1 MQMADLKKLDELN
14 KPNHEDNNSWKTTP
28 NLLNKSNPE
37 FMKPEKIAKT
47 LLATGAKPRPAP
59 TGKPAPAPVNQKDI
73 NLAKHRKIRLYV
85 QEFPQLEQNGIRVP
99 SSNASSAELD
109 EVLFDIHRILNTQD
123 SKRFIPMLVTQGA
136 GAVEL
141 ATMVYGYNPLN
152 MDLTGLQ
159 SITQNPKNIE
169 KLVSALTEIYI
180 EHEEWFSVGP
190 FARAFAEA
198 GTIVMT
204 VNSFNKSRAQI
215 ITEEM
220 QRKMEEEK
228 MRAYKD
234 PDDNS
239 SSFSKDK

>member
-1 MQMADLKKLDELN
+1 MADLKKLDELN
-14 KPNHEDNNSWKTTP
+14 KPGHEDNNSWKTNP
-28 NLLNKSNPE
+28 PLNKSNPE

-47 LLATGAKPRPAP
+47 LLSAGMKPRPATP
-59 TGKPAPAPVNQKDI
+59 AKPQAAQPKEKDL
-73 NLAKHRKIRLYV
+73 NMAKHRKIRLYV
-85 QEFPQLEQNGIRVP
+85 QEFPQLERSGIRIP

-123 SKRFIPMLVTQGA
+123 SKRFIPLLVTQGA
-136 GAVEL
+136 GMIEL
-141 ATMVYGYNPLN
+141 GTMVYGYNPLN

-180 EHEEWFSVGP
+180 EHEDWFSVGP

-198 GTIVMT
+198 GTLVMT
-204 VNSFNKSRAQI
+204 VNSYNKARAQI
-215 ITEEM
+215 VSEEAM
-220 QRKMEEEK
+220 RKMEEERMK
-228 MRAYKD
+228 AFKD

-239 SSFSKDK
+239 SFSKDQ